1 MKIDLAYLPAED
13 RLQLSLEN
21 HSDWLI
27 SRNLLIKLIKAWVAK
42 LDEIDLPEV
51 GINLG
56 KRDLSQEHA
65 LSLEFDGP
73 QKRQGGFTS
82 KQAPKLI
89 QEVTISVN
97 SLGSRLIIK
106 GQEQAST
113 ISLTRK
119 ESHLLLEMLVR
130 KARNANWVDRIEWPQ
145 WLGQT

>member
-73 QKRQGGFTS
+73 QKRQGGVTS
-82 KQAPKLI
+82 KQAPQLI

-113 ISLTRK
+113 LSLTRK

-130 KARNANWVDRIEWPQ
+130 KARNVNWVDRIEWPQ